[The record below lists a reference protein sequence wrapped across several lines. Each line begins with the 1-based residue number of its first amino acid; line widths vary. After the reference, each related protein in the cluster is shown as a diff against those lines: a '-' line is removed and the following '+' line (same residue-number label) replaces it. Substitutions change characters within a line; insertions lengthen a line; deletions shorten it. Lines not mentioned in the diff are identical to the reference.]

1 MRPRQ
6 RVNGLYLTVADLL
19 APLPIDNNSDKIFQA
34 ISNCE
39 KQKRSSQVFR
49 EVSGVFQ
56 QDFTVQKI
64 VLPSSRGQG
73 NFRGLEASRPRPRTS
88 KCVLEAKDVLV
99 DSTSVTQ
106 TSASDPPFYGIF
118 VPLKIPFEKF

>member
-19 APLPIDNNSDKIFQA
+19 APLPIDNNSDKNFQA

-39 KQKRSSQVFR
+39 KQKRSSPVFR